1 LHNEEVLMEIQ
12 TVEEYQKKEDRLKEI
27 NNILNK
33 MLENDDTN
41 LVKVESLREEAR
53 EIAKSLQ
60 KFIKIF
66 MNS

>member
-1 LHNEEVLMEIQ
+1 MEIQ